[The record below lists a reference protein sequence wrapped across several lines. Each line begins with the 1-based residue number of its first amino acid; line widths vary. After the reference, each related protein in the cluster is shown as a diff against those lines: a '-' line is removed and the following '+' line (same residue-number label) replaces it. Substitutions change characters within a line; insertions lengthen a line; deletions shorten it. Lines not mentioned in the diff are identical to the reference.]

1 MTRVLLHAVFLKMR
15 KVTHGF
21 IHLLLFF
28 CFDLYLNTYSKE
40 MYSFVIIRKKKKFVI
55 QSIQSFFANCL

>member
-1 MTRVLLHAVFLKMR
+1 M
-15 KVTHGF
+15 
-21 IHLLLFF
+21 HLLLFF

-55 QSIQSFFANCL
+55 QSIQSFFANCLWKNVLMIKK